1 MRQVMESPGTRID
14 GGALAR
20 PRRSPWRRRLV
31 DAERGITLGFRG
43 DSAFFVYFFAGCVVL
58 AAALVL
64 GLQLWE
70 WTATILALTLVLAS
84 ELFHHSLR
92 LFFQLAGTEAAPEQV
107 KAQRLASAAV
117 FVTLLGAALVI
128 GLILGQRLVEILAR

>member
-1 MRQVMESPGTRID
+1 MIQDGKSQPPARLSPT
-14 GGALAR
+14 A
-20 PRRSPWRRRLV
+20 PQRSPWRRRLV

-58 AAALVL
+58 AAALVM
-64 GLQLWE
+64 GLHLWE
-70 WTATILALTLVLAS
+70 WVATILALTLVFAA

-92 LFFQLAGTEAAPEQV
+92 LFFQMTEAETSRAPL

-117 FVTLLGAALVI
+117 FVTLSGAALAI
-128 GLILGQRLVEILAR
+128 GLVFGRRLWEVFAG